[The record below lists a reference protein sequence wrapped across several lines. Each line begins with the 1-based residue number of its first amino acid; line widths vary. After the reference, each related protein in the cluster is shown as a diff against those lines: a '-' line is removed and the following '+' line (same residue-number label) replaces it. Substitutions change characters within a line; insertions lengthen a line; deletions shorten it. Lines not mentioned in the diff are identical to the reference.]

1 MLFNLSI
8 ENVALIKKA
17 DINFSDGFSVLTG
30 ETGAGKSIL
39 IGSVNMLL
47 GERAGKDLIRHG
59 ESYAYVEG
67 LFYVDDDAKNDLRA
81 LDIEPDEDGS
91 LIVSRKL
98 SADGKNICKAGGKTV
113 PVAILREIGRNLIN
127 VHGQHDNQAL
137 LDAKCHINFLD
148 AYCTKEHCALF
159 EEYSLVY
166 AELNECKRELNS
178 LDVDETEKLRKID
191 ILEFEI
197 EEILNA
203 EITVGEEEELKT
215 KRNFIKNREHF
226 TKNCAG
232 ALAVLYE
239 NEEETAYNLV
249 SQASRFIDKIG
260 DESLGEISEKVNEIL
275 YGIEDL
281 VADLRRQ
288 FDKVNLDEMSL
299 DEIEERLDVIY
310 RLKRKYGNSEEDILK
325 YLDNAQKELDN
336 ITFADAKKAEL
347 EKKVIE
353 LMENAVN
360 IAKKISKVR
369 KANAKMI
376 EEEVN
381 AQLSELDMS
390 GACFSVSFEEH
401 ELCKNGIDKVEFLIS
416 TNPGEPQKP
425 LTKIISGGEL
435 SRIMLA
441 MKNVLTAGDSAGTLI
456 FDEIDTGIS
465 GVAAGKVGIKLAEIA
480 NKKQVICVTHL
491 PQIAALSDDHFK
503 IAKKSNEDKTNTYI
517 TRLSQEEKIKQIAHM
532 ISGDETSQT
541 SIAQAEEM
549 INKSNIKKSP

>member
-47 GERAGKDLIRHG
+47 GERVGKDIIRHG

-67 LFYVDDDAKNDLRA
+67 LFYVDEVAQKELLSFDV
-81 LDIEPDEDGS
+81 EPDEDGS

-113 PVAILREIGRNLIN
+113 PVAVLRDIGRNLIN

-148 AYCTKEHCALF
+148 AYCARENQALYD
-159 EEYSLVY
+159 EYSAIF
-166 AELNECKRELNS
+166 AELNNCKHELSS
-178 LDVDETEKLRKID
+178 LDIDEAEKMRKID

-197 EEILNA
+197 DEISNA
-203 EITVGEEEELKT
+203 GITVGEEDELKS
-215 KRNFIKNREHF
+215 KRNFIKNKEHF

-239 NEEETAYNLV
+239 NDEETAYNLV

-260 DESLGEISEKVNEIL
+260 DESVDEISEKVNEIL
-275 YGIEDL
+275 YSIEDL
-281 VADLRRQ
+281 AGDLRRQ
-288 FDKVNLDEMSL
+288 LDKVNFDDMSL

-310 RLKRKYGNSEEDILK
+310 RLKRKYGDSEEAIIE
-325 YLDNAQKELDN
+325 YLDKAQSELDN
-336 ITFADAKKAEL
+336 ITFADTKKAEL
-347 EKKVIE
+347 AKKVSE
-353 LMENAVN
+353 LLSKAEN
-360 IAKKISKVR
+360 IAKEISEIRKSGAKI
-369 KANAKMI
+369 I
-376 EEEVN
+376 ENEIN
-381 AQLSELDMS
+381 AQLSELNMN
-390 GACFSVSFEEH
+390 GAYFNVLFEEC
-401 ELCKNGIDKVEFLIS
+401 ELSKSGVDKVEFMIS
-416 TNPGEPQKP
+416 TNPGEPVKP

-441 MKNVLTAGDSAGTLI
+441 MKNVLTSGDSAGTLI

-465 GVAAGKVGIKLAEIA
+465 GVTAGKVGVKLSEIA
-480 NKKQVICVTHL
+480 SKKQVICVTHL
-491 PQIAALSDDHFK
+491 PQIAALSDNHFK
-503 IAKKSNEDKTNTYI
+503 IAKTSDGDVTNTYI
-517 TRLSQEEKIKQIAHM
+517 TQLSHDEKIKQIAYM

-541 SIAQAEEM
+541 SIAQAVEM
-549 INKSNIKKSP
+549 VSKKI